1 MGRILAAVAAAA
13 ALTFSSQ
20 ALAIEGHVERISI
33 TNNSGVEVLEIS
45 VYPANRGWNY
55 YHDEGYLSA
64 VRFLDGQ
71 TITIVPEGPHYYQDR
86 PGNCFYRLHIQFV
99 PDRRSVDRAMNFCTD
114 TELVITAADLA
125 GATRQPGD

>member
-1 MGRILAAVAAAA
+1 MGRILAAAATAVA
-13 ALTFSSQ
+13 LGISSQ
-20 ALAIEGHVERISI
+20 AVAVQGHVERISI

-64 VRFLDGQ
+64 VRFQNGQ
-71 TITIVPEGPHYYQDR
+71 TITIVPEGPNYYQDR
-86 PGNCFYRLHIQFV
+86 PGNCLYKMHIQFV

-125 GATRQPGD
+125 AATRQPGD

>member
-1 MGRILAAVAAAA
+1 MGRILAAAVAA
-13 ALTFSSQ
+13 T
-20 ALAIEGHVERISI
+20 ALAISSHAVAVEGHVERISI
-33 TNNSGVEVLEIS
+33 TNSSGVEVLEIS

-71 TITIVPEGPHYYQDR
+71 TITIAPEGPNYYQDR
-86 PGNCFYRLHIQFV
+86 PGNCFYKLHIQFG

-114 TELVITAADLA
+114 TELAITAADLA
-125 GATRQPGD
+125 AATRQSGD